1 MRSRPPYPP
10 EQPDS
15 LASSLEPV
23 FERGDPAEIR
33 RALKHVARAHGVSVL
48 ARETGLT
55 REAIYKALGD
65 QGNPTLDTLSRL
77 LDALE
82 LRLSVRAAHVEGALA
97 HSRAAVDSAIE
108 HCPPARSRPDR
119 RSMSKSP
126 SKADSATQPAV
137 IIATAEC
144 RLHLSGRSR
153 SSGTT
158 IGTSR

>member
-1 MRSRPPYPP
+1 MRSRPPYPS

-15 LASSLEPV
+15 LARSLEPV

-82 LRLSVRAAHVEGALA
+82 LRLSVRAAHVEDALA
-97 HSRAAVDSAIE
+97 HECAAAEPEIE
-108 HCPPARSRPDR
+108 R
-119 RSMSKSP
+119 RSSP
-126 SKADSATQPAV
+126 RCRPGRTLEVQQPG
-137 IIATAEC
+137 ED
-144 RLHLSGRSR
+144 G
-153 SSGTT
+153 
-158 IGTSR
+158 

>member
-1 MRSRPPYPP
+1 MRSRPRDLSERP
-10 EQPDS
+10 ER

-82 LRLSVRAAHVEGALA
+82 LRLSVRVAHVEDALA
-97 HSRAAVDSAIE
+97 HDCAAAKPEIE
-108 HCPPARSRPDR
+108 R
-119 RSMSKSP
+119 RSPPRCRHNGSP
-126 SKADSATQPAV
+126 DVQQP
-137 IIATAEC
+137 
-144 RLHLSGRSR
+144 GKD
-153 SSGTT
+153 G
-158 IGTSR
+158 